1 MVAQDP
7 DVLYWPQYLTPE
19 DADQLYE
26 HCSGALAWRQET
38 IRMFGRVV
46 LQPRLQV
53 WMGDMAYRYSGR
65 TFEPTPWDEQ
75 LTALARRFQ
84 DELQVPFNSV
94 LCNWYQSGA
103 HSMGWHSDNEP
114 ELGNEP
120 VIVSVSIGA
129 ARRFVLR
136 QRSNHQQRLEYLLGH
151 GDVLVMRGRTQQ
163 RWEHALPKTQK
174 PVGARIN
181 LTYRYLLRSPQP

>member
-1 MVAQDP
+1 
-7 DVLYWPQYLTPE
+7 
-19 DADQLYE
+19 
-26 HCSGALAWRQET
+26 
-38 IRMFGRVV
+38 MFGRVV

-53 WMGDMAYRYSGR
+53 WMGDMAYRYSGK